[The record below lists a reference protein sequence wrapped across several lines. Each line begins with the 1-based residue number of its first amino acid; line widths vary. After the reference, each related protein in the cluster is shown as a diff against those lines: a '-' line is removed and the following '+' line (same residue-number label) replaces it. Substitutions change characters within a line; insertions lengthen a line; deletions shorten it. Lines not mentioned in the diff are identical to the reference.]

1 VTSRRTPLVLNAVE
15 LLRQPGSHRRVE
27 VDVSRGELGLADARL
42 TGDVTVD
49 VDVES
54 TLDDVIV
61 TGRLTTSWRDQCCR
75 CLRPLAGVLEASVEE
90 RYAVAPSPD
99 ERYAVEPG
107 AADDAFPIVNG
118 QLDLGPMV
126 REEVLL
132 AMPDAPLCRPDC
144 PGLCPTCGADLAEGP
159 CGCETT
165 VGDERWA
172 VLDQLRDELS
182 S

>member
-1 VTSRRTPLVLNAVE
+1 MTLRQTPLVLNAAE

-61 TGRLTTSWRDQCCR
+61 TGRLTTSWRDQCSR
-75 CLRPLAGVLEASVEE
+75 CLRPLSGVLEMGV
-90 RYAVAPSPD
+90 D
-99 ERYAVEPG
+99 ERYAVDPG
-107 AADDAFPIVNG
+107 ADDAYPIVRG
-118 QLDLGPMV
+118 QLDLAPML

-144 PGLCPTCGADLAEGP
+144 PGLCPICGADLQEGP
-159 CGCETT
+159 CGCDTT
-165 VGDERWA
+165 TRDERWA
-172 VLDQLRDELS
+172 VLDQLREDLQS
-182 S
+182 